1 MSELASSSSQEVVTL
16 KIKFK
21 GKELSVSLSTSETVG
36 SVKRVL
42 ERETHVNAKKQKLLG
57 LKAVHG
63 RLDDDTLLCNLQP
76 PPKVVMLLGSVDSE
90 LEQMRRQEEISPCFQ
105 DPEDGDEVMPVGPV
119 ALRDRPEIMAKLE
132 RRVLHAN
139 IKELHPPREGKK
151 CIVLDIDY
159 TFFDL
164 GSSSE
169 RPRDLLRPYVELF
182 LSNAYSRWDI
192 VIWSAT
198 SMKWIDVKLKELGL
212 IDHPEFRITACMDY
226 TAMVTVDNTGMK
238 TSKKV
243 FDCKPLHVLWKRY
256 PQYTRSNTL
265 MLDDLRRNFVLNPQN
280 GLVIKPFKHSTTE
293 RGRSDREFLKLD
305 VYLSKLAE
313 LESLDHL
320 DHDEWQES
328 IREEWR
334 EMKKKNDC

>member
-1 MSELASSSSQEVVTL
+1 MSREDEIPSSSSQETVTL

-57 LKAVHG
+57 LKAVQG
-63 RLDDDTLLCNLQP
+63 RLDDDTLLGDLQP

-90 LEQMRRQEEISPCFQ
+90 LAQMRRQEEISPCFQ
-105 DPEDGDEVMPVGPV
+105 DPEEEDVVMPAGPV
-119 ALRDRPEIMAKLE
+119 ALMDRPEILAKLE
-132 RRVLHAN
+132 RRVLQAN

-169 RPRDLLRPYVELF
+169 RPRDLLRPHVELF
-182 LSNAYSRWDI
+182 LSRAYARWDI

-226 TAMVTVDNTGMK
+226 TAMVTVDNTGM
-238 TSKKV
+238 TNKKV

-256 PQYTRSNTL
+256 PQYTSSNTL

-305 VYLSKLAE
+305 LYLSKLAE

-320 DHDEWQES
+320 NHDEWQDT

-334 EMKKKNDC
+334 EIKKK

>member
-1 MSELASSSSQEVVTL
+1 MSREDKIPSSSSQETVTL

-21 GKELSVSLSTSETVG
+21 SKELSVSLSTSETVG

-57 LKAVHG
+57 LKAVQG
-63 RLDDDTLLCNLQP
+63 RLDDDTLLGDLQP

-90 LEQMRRQEEISPCFQ
+90 LAQMRRQEEISPCFQ
-105 DPEDGDEVMPVGPV
+105 DPEEEDVVMPAGPV
-119 ALRDRPEIMAKLE
+119 ALMDRPEILAKLE
-132 RRVLHAN
+132 RRVLQAN
-139 IKELHPPREGKK
+139 IKELHPPR
-151 CIVLDIDY
+151 
-159 TFFDL
+159 
-164 GSSSE
+164 SE
-169 RPRDLLRPYVELF
+169 RPRDLLRPHVELF
-182 LSNAYSRWDI
+182 LSRAYARWDI

-226 TAMVTVDNTGMK
+226 TAMVTVDNTGM
-238 TSKKV
+238 TNKKV

-256 PQYTRSNTL
+256 PQYTSSNTL

-305 VYLSKLAE
+305 LYLSKLAE

-320 DHDEWQES
+320 NHDEWQNT

-334 EMKKKNDC
+334 EIKKK